1 MSQLIVDK
9 LQINTQ
15 LSIPQYTEAQRNALS
30 PVQGTL
36 IYLTNTDEA
45 GLQVWSGTEW
55 VGLAGGA
62 GLYDFINV
70 TFNNGGKTGAEGPT
84 LTQARQSMSGQ
95 GIDQWNTNSL
105 YYNVDSNGIQSWT
118 VPKSGTYRFLVAGA
132 KGGEGNAV
140 NNNAGR
146 TAGSGAIMRGEW
158 QLEEGQVF
166 NIIAGVKPN
175 TAGEGGGGG
184 GGSFVW
190 SASTGEPLIIAG
202 GGGGN
207 GDVYYG
213 TISQS
218 AGEPG
223 SMSTSGTNAK
233 SGGGSGSGGQNGQGG
248 SVNNNDGGPGAGG
261 GFLTAGASGTSGATG
276 GAAAVNGGKGGQ
288 ADNNNSNSL
297 TTNSGGHGGGGGES
311 FNGNDAEGA
320 GGGGGYSGGGASG
333 SGDPGG
339 GGGGSFLAS
348 GGSNY
353 ATSNGSWSTTGGEP
367 HSVHTGSVDNLN
379 SYNTGQ
385 GYVTVTFIN

>member
-9 LQINTQ
+9 LQVNTQ

-30 PVQGTL
+30 GVVTGTL
-36 IYLTNTDEA
+36 IYLSNTDEA
-45 GLQVWSGTEW
+45 GLQVWDGSEW

-84 LTQARQSMSGQ
+84 LSQARQTMAGQ
-95 GIDQWNTNSL
+95 GVGNWNNNSL
-105 YYNVDSNGIQSWT
+105 YYNVDSNGVQSWT

-132 KGGEGNAV
+132 KGGEGNAI
-140 NNNAGR
+140 NNNSGR
-146 TAGSGAIMRGEW
+146 TAGRGAVMRGEW
-158 QLEEGQVF
+158 QLEEGEVY
-166 NIIAGVKPN
+166 NIIAGVKPA
-175 TAGEGGGGG
+175 TSGEGGGGG

-190 SASTGEPLIIAG
+190 SAISGEPLIIAG

-218 AGEPG
+218 AGDDGNASSTEGTEP
-223 SMSTSGTNAK
+223 N
-233 SGGGSGSGGQNGQGG
+233 SGGGSLRGTNGQGG

-261 GFLTAGASGTSGATG
+261 GFLGAGQSGSSGAGG
-276 GAAAVNGGKGGQ
+276 GAAATSGGKGGK
-288 ADNNNSNSL
+288 ADSSTNSL
-297 TTNSGGHGGGGGES
+297 STNSGGHGGGGGES

-339 GGGGSFLAS
+339 GGGGSFLAA

-353 ATSNGSWSTTGGEP
+353 GTSTGSWSTSGGEP
-367 HSVHTGSVDNLN
+367 HSVHTGGVANLGQYN
-379 SYNTGQ
+379 SGQ
-385 GYVTVTFIN
+385 GYVTVTFIG

>member
-9 LQINTQ
+9 LQVNTQ
-15 LSIPQYTEAQRNALS
+15 LSIPQYTEAQRNSLS

-70 TFNNGGKTGAEGPT
+70 TFNNGGQTGANGPT
-84 LTQARQSMSGQ
+84 LSQARQSMAGQ
-95 GIDQWNTNSL
+95 GVGNWNNNTL
-105 YYNVDSNGIQSWT
+105 YYNVDSNGVQSWT

-140 NNNAGR
+140 NNNSGRSAGR
-146 TAGSGAIMRGEW
+146 GAVMRGEW
-158 QLEEGQVF
+158 QLEEGEVY
-166 NIIAGVKPN
+166 NIIAGVQPS
-175 TAGEGGGGG
+175 TSGEGGGGG

-190 SASTGEPLIIAG
+190 SAISGEPLIIAG

-213 TISQS
+213 TVSQS
-218 AGEPG
+218 KGQDGAME
-223 SMSTSGTNAK
+223 TRGTNPP
-233 SGGGSGSGGQNGQGG
+233 SGGSGTRGTNGNGGT
-248 SVNNNDGGPGAGG
+248 VNNTDGGPGAGG
-261 GFLTAGASGTSGATG
+261 GFLTAGSGGSSGAGG
-276 GAAAVNGGKGGQ
+276 GAAATSGGKGGQ
-288 ADNNNSNSL
+288 ADGGSL
-297 TTNSGGHGGGGGES
+297 SSNSGGHGGGGGES

-339 GGGGSFLAS
+339 GGGGSFLAD

-353 ATSNGSWSTTGGEP
+353 GTSNGSWSTTGGEP
-367 HSVHTGSVDNLN
+367 HTPHTGSVTNLN
-379 SYNTGQ
+379 QFNTGQ
-385 GYVTVTFIN
+385 GYVTVTFVG